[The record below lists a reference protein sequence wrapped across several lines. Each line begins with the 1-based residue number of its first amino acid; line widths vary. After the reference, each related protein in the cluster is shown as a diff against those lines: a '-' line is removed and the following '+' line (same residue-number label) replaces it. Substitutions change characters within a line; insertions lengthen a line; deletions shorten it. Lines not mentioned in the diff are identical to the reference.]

1 MEKADIKSMTMP
13 ELEEFVTGTLGEK
26 KYRAAQIYDWMHGKL
41 ADDFSD
47 MTNLSRSLRERL
59 TQTASLIHLETADR
73 LISELDGTRKYLFR
87 LPDDRIIESVLMI
100 YHHGHSVCISSQVG
114 CRMGCRFCASTLG
127 GLERQMLPSEMLD
140 EIYQIQKDCGH
151 RISNVVVMGT
161 GEPLD
166 NYDNLVRFLT
176 LLTDSRGLGI
186 SQRNITVSTCG
197 LVPRIYELADQQL
210 QITLAISLHA
220 VTDEKRRE
228 IMPVANRYSIEE
240 ILKAC
245 RYYIEKTGR
254 RITFEYSLISGVND
268 SREEAEALA
277 DLTKGLLCHIN
288 LIPVNPIEE
297 RDYRQ
302 SEAGA
307 ISKFKNILENCGRN
321 VTIRRE
327 MGRDIQAACGQ
338 LRKQYMQRESDLP
351 SEYYI

>member
-1 MEKADIKSMTMP
+1 MERIDIKSMTLP
-13 ELEEFVTGTLGEK
+13 ELETFVTGTLGEK
-26 KYRAAQIYDWMHGKL
+26 KFRAGQIYDWMHSKL
-41 ADDFSD
+41 ADSFED
-47 MTNLSRSLRERL
+47 MTNLSKDLRKKLEENCDL
-59 TQTASLIHLETADR
+59 THLEQADKLVSR
-73 LISELDGTRKYLFR
+73 IDGTGKYLFR
-87 LPDDRIIESVLMI
+87 LADDRIIESVLMH
-100 YHHGHSVCISSQVG
+100 YKHGNSVCISSQVG

-140 EIYQIQKDCGH
+140 EIYRIQKDTGE
-151 RISNVVVMGT
+151 RVSNVVVMGT

-166 NYDNLVRFLT
+166 NYDNLIRFLT

-197 LVPRIYELADQQL
+197 LVPRIYELADLQL

-220 VTDEKRRE
+220 VTDERRRQ

-240 ILKAC
+240 LLAAC

-254 RITFEYSLISGVND
+254 RITFEYSLIRGVND
-268 SREEAEALA
+268 SPEEARRLA
-277 DLTKGLLCHIN
+277 CLTEGLLCHIN

-302 SEAGA
+302 SGTDA
-307 ISKFKNILENCGRN
+307 IFKFKNVLENCGRN

-338 LRKQYMQRESDLP
+338 LRKKYMQQREDSL
-351 SEYYI
+351 ET